1 MNENR
6 VMSLVKYVA
15 KVILRFDLVILAES
29 RHPNSMDFLT
39 RHRLFLIALVLTL
52 FLGGLVAA
60 LTLAP
65 VSAASVPG
73 SDKLHHVLGFAALS
87 FPLPFARPKL
97 ALPIVLG
104 VAAYG
109 GLIELIQPY
118 VGRQAEWGDFLAD
131 VSGAIMGASLGAL
144 CSRWLGRKM
153 VRLGNATVRLGS

>member
-1 MNENR
+1 MAF
-6 VMSLVKYVA
+6 M
-15 KVILRFDLVILAES
+15 
-29 RHPNSMDFLT
+29 T
-39 RHRLFLIALVLTL
+39 RHRLFLVALVLTL
-52 FLGGLVAA
+52 FLGSLIAV

-104 VAAYG
+104 VATYG
-109 GLIELIQPY
+109 GMIELIQPY

-131 VSGAIMGASLGAL
+131 VAGAIMGASLGAL
-144 CSRWLGRKM
+144 CGRWFSRKWI
-153 VRLGNATVRLGS
+153 N